1 MTIRLGD
8 LLVKQGVLTTRQRD
22 HILEVQASCGRP
34 FGALA
39 ESLFGVAPSAV
50 EQAWARQ
57 YALLARH
64 VDPRLYHPPTD
75 LLDLVSRRQA
85 WQFGVLPLGRTPAH
99 VTLCTTEKYLARA
112 LRFAGWRIPETCD
125 FVLSEPDLLGQALE
139 YHYSIDGITAG
150 TLAEGGLHA
159 A

>member
-8 LLVKQGVLTTRQRD
+8 LLVRRGVLTARQRD

-39 ESLFGVAPSAV
+39 ESLFNISPSAV

-57 YALLARH
+57 YAMLARH
-64 VDPRLYHPPTD
+64 VDPRLYHPSGE
-75 LLDLVSRRQA
+75 LLELVSRRQA
-85 WQFGVLPLGRTPAH
+85 WQFGVLPLARTPAH
-99 VTLCTTEKYLARA
+99 VTLCTTELYLARA
-112 LRFAGWRIPETCD
+112 LRFAGWRIPEVCD

-139 YHYSIDGITAG
+139 YHYSIDGLSAG

>member
-39 ESLFGVAPSAV
+39 ESLFGVSPGAV
-50 EQAWARQ
+50 EQAWAKQ
-57 YALLARH
+57 YSMLARH
-64 VDPRLYHPPTD
+64 VDPRLYDPPSE
-75 LLDLVSRRQA
+75 LLELVSRRQA
-85 WQFGVLPLGRTPAH
+85 WQFGVLPLSRTAAH
-99 VTLCTTEKYLARA
+99 ITLCTTEKYLARA
-112 LRFAGWRIPETCD
+112 LRFSGWRIPGACD
-125 FVLSEPDLLGQALE
+125 FVLSDPESLGQALE
-139 YHYSIDGITAG
+139 YHYSIDGISAG
-150 TLAEGGLHA
+150 TLAEGGLSA